1 MTEPPQKGFKNSYTF
16 IFCFFYLIQGL
27 YNGLQYIVLPIWL
40 IDIVK
45 TVDLSAIIGIFA
57 ITSMPWSVKFLIG
70 LINDKYG
77 SERFGRRFPWIFC
90 FGILAGTSFIVTG
103 IGIPLQSTSLVI
115 TFAVLGALFWNIGI
129 AFADTA
135 LDGLILDVTPKE
147 ELGKVQ
153 GYTWSLNMF
162 GNGAGGIILGAIFF
176 LIDAVPLLFV
186 LEGLLLIISCS
197 FPYFIQET
205 ELPEDIKVWTDLK
218 NIVNKRKNWKVF
230 LFTLLDNIPY
240 NILTVAFGLLVL
252 IYMPN
257 SPISAE
263 VTTIQ
268 LMGESLELF
277 TFYSI
282 LGAINGVGII
292 IGSII
297 GGKLADKRR
306 KMAVYVG
313 NLMYI
318 PFFLIS
324 AVFIGSLWL
333 GVIMMVILGA
343 GQGAVKAAYQSVRGD
358 IAKKYPK
365 LKSTYYALL
374 ISFLN
379 GGAVVG
385 MGITAILL
393 PTFAGIF
400 KEFVFIYFCIMIV
413 MSIFQICSF
422 LVFRTI
428 DEEEYEFE
436 EYLTTQNKVNIKNE

>member
-1 MTEPPQKGFKNSYTF
+1 
-16 IFCFFYLIQGL
+16 
-27 YNGLQYIVLPIWL
+27 
-40 IDIVK
+40 
-45 TVDLSAIIGIFA
+45 
-57 ITSMPWSVKFLIG
+57 PWSVKFVIG

-77 SERFGRRFPWIFC
+77 SERFGRRFPWIFS
-90 FGILAGTSFIVTG
+90 FGIFAGTAFIITG
-103 IGIPLQSTSLVI
+103 IGIPLQSTGAVI

-129 AFADTA
+129 AVADTA

-147 ELGKVQ
+147 ELGRVQ

-176 LIDAVPLLFV
+176 LIDAVPFLFI
-186 LEGLLLIISCS
+186 LEGILLIMSCTL
-197 FPYFIQET
+197 PYYVHET
-205 ELPEDIKVWTDLK
+205 EVPEDINVWKDLK
-218 NIVNKRKNWKVF
+218 NILYKKKNWKVF
-230 LFTLLDNIPY
+230 LFTFLDNIPY
-240 NILTVAFGLLVL
+240 NILTIAFGLLVL

-292 IGSII
+292 LGSII

-306 KMAVYVG
+306 KLAVYIG

-324 AVFIGSLWL
+324 AAFIGNLFL
-333 GVIMMVILGA
+333 GIIMMVVLGA

-393 PTFAGIF
+393 PIFADVFI
-400 KEFVFIYFCIMIV
+400 EFVFIYFCIMTV
-413 MSIFQICSF
+413 MSFFQISSF
-422 LVFRTI
+422 LVFKTI

-436 EYLTTQNKVNIKNE
+436 QYLK

>member
-1 MTEPPQKGFKNSYTF
+1 MPDFKKKEFSKSYTF

-40 IDIVK
+40 IGIVE
-45 TVDLSAIIGIFA
+45 TVELSAIIGIFA

-77 SERFGRRFPWIFC
+77 SKKFGRRFPWIFC
-90 FGILAGTSFIVTG
+90 FGIFAGIAFILTG
-103 IGIPLQSTSLVI
+103 MGIPLQPKGLVI
-115 TFAVLGALFWNIGI
+115 TFTVLGALFWNIGI
-129 AFADTA
+129 AVADTA

-147 ELGKVQ
+147 QLGEVQ
-153 GYTWSLNMF
+153 GYTWALNMF
-162 GNGAGGIILGAIFF
+162 GSGAGGIILGAIFF
-176 LIDAVPLLFV
+176 LIDGVPVLFM
-186 LEGLLLIISCS
+186 LEGILLIISCTL
-197 FPYFIQET
+197 PYYIKESEVQ
-205 ELPEDIKVWTDLK
+205 EDIKVWKDLK
-218 NIVNKRKNWKVF
+218 NILSKKKNWKVF

-240 NILTVAFGLLVL
+240 NILTVAYGLLVL

-277 TFYSI
+277 IFYSI

-292 IGSII
+292 LGSVI

-306 KMAVYVG
+306 KLAVYVG
-313 NLMYI
+313 NLIYI

-324 AVFIGSLWL
+324 TLFIGNILL
-333 GVIMMVILGA
+333 GLMMMIILGA

-358 IAKKYPK
+358 IAKKYPT
-365 LKSTYYALL
+365 LKATYYALL

-393 PTFAGIF
+393 PIFAGLF
-400 KEFVFIYFCIMIV
+400 TEFVFIYFCIMIV
-413 MSIFQICSF
+413 MTLFQTSSF
-422 LVFRTI
+422 LVFNTI
-428 DEEEYEFE
+428 KEEEYEFE
-436 EYLTTQNKVNIKNE
+436 HYLIQSEL

>member
-1 MTEPPQKGFKNSYTF
+1 MSDQEKNEFQKSYTF

-57 ITSMPWSVKFLIG
+57 ITSMPWSVKFVIG

-77 SERFGRRFPWIFC
+77 SERFGRRFPWIFS
-90 FGILAGTSFIVTG
+90 FGIFAGTAFIITG
-103 IGIPLQSTSLVI
+103 IGIPLQSTGAVI

-129 AFADTA
+129 AVADTA

-147 ELGKVQ
+147 ELGRVQ

-176 LIDAVPLLFV
+176 LIDAVPFLFI
-186 LEGLLLIISCS
+186 LEGILLIMSCTL
-197 FPYFIQET
+197 PYYVHET
-205 ELPEDIKVWTDLK
+205 EVPEDINVWKDLK
-218 NIVNKRKNWKVF
+218 NILYKKKNWKVF
-230 LFTLLDNIPY
+230 LFTFLDNIPY
-240 NILTVAFGLLVL
+240 NILTIAFGLLVL

-292 IGSII
+292 LGSII

-306 KMAVYVG
+306 KLAVYIG

-324 AVFIGSLWL
+324 AAFIGNLFL
-333 GVIMMVILGA
+333 GIIMMVVLGA

-393 PTFAGIF
+393 PIFADVFI
-400 KEFVFIYFCIMIV
+400 EFVFIYFCIMTV
-413 MSIFQICSF
+413 MSFFQISSF
-422 LVFRTI
+422 LVFKTI

-436 EYLTTQNKVNIKNE
+436 QYLK